1 MAKNIMS
8 LLDKTAS
15 LEEQYDRI
23 DNYTYS
29 YEEDVVEVIEN
40 DAIGDELQ
48 DTETKITAASDA
60 VGGLADN
67 IVPVQTQVAVNK
79 EILQDPEDKTPEYIE
94 TNLQASA
101 EALNDALLSLGGRKL
116 KDTWK
121 RKHQISL
128 EALDT
133 NIERLRYTT
142 EGLGDLAS
150 NMWEKL
156 KEMFRKMIDF
166 FKRMFTKME
175 SWFGVCTKRFKYLL
189 EKYRA
194 LDETKL
200 KEFKLNSEGAEK
212 AANMAPTFLSILA
225 AGLRNSDYIKEL
237 EDGINQLTLANLKNN
252 KPPFNKSIGQKIAA
266 FAGYTFTS
274 EGEGD
279 VLFSAYIV
287 KKKCFFIS
295 SIGNV
300 EDVES
305 DMDKVANFIKN
316 RISSIKKDAII
327 ADLEAGMSM
336 SKNWSKIV
344 KTIYKNL
351 NDALKEID
359 KDKKEALKGDTQEG
373 KAETRKEAAKEYKCY
388 TKCADLYIRETK
400 SNIQDMGTFYA
411 RLYKVIT
418 TGKHTEDGKAVQRD
432 ED

>member
-60 VGGLADN
+60 VGGLTDN
-67 IVPVQTQVAVNK
+67 IAPVQAQVAVNK

-212 AANMAPTFLSILA
+212 AANMAPTFLSLLA
-225 AGLRNSDYIKEL
+225 AGLPASKYIKDM
-237 EDGINQLTLANLKNN
+237 EDGAAELTVANFKKAKIPFDRGQL
-252 KPPFNKSIGQKIAA
+252 QKIAT
-266 FAGYTFTS
+266 FAGYSFSS

-279 VLFSAYIV
+279 VLYSAFII
-287 KKKCFFIS
+287 KKKCYFVS

-300 EDVES
+300 EDVET

-316 RISSIKKDAII
+316 RISSINKDAII
-327 ADLEAGMSM
+327 QDLEFGMAF
-336 SKNWSKIV
+336 SKGWSKVV
-344 KTIYKNL
+344 KFIYKNF
-351 NDALKEID
+351 NEAVKEID

-373 KAETRKEAAKEYKCY
+373 KAETRKEAAKEYKAY
-388 TKCADLYIRETK
+388 SKCTDLYIRSCK
-400 SNIQDMGTFYA
+400 SMIQDMGSFYA
-411 RLYKVIT
+411 RLLKVIT
-418 TGKHTEDGKAVQRD
+418 KGKDTEDGKAVQRD